1 MKILIVR
8 LFPDELNINNYNVQE
23 VGLAKALV
31 KKGHV
36 CDIVLYTNK
45 QENYIQEIEVEANKK
60 IKIYWL
66 KGKKFLGNAFFDK
79 ELKNI
84 INNYDIIQSGGY
96 DQIYNAILNKKLN
109 KPLLIYHGNYNS
121 KYSKG
126 YKKKCL
132 VSDIFY
138 LFFRDYKKVHFIT
151 KSKISTDFLNKK
163 GYKNVETLGVGLD
176 IDRFSKNVAINK
188 KIEELKNNKQENNYL
203 LYIGKIEERRN
214 ILFLLELLKSIL
226 KEETNYKLILVGK
239 GNKEYVDKCNNY
251 INENKLKNNIIWIDS
266 LKQEEIPQL
275 YSISD
280 MFLLPTQH
288 EIFGMVLLEA
298 MYFGLPVLTTY
309 NGGSSV
315 LIDNGKNGFIEYVDI
330 NKWKNIILENINNK
344 EISITAKT
352 TIENKYTW
360 DQLSEKFVEAYEKV
374 IKDYNSKL

>member
-23 VGLAKALV
+23 IGLAKALV
-31 KKGHV
+31 RKGHV

-45 QENYIQEIEVEANKK
+45 KENYVQEVEVENDKK
-60 IKIYWL
+60 VKIYWL
-66 KGKKFLGNAFFDK
+66 RGKKFLGNAFFDK
-79 ELKNI
+79 ELNNI

-96 DQIYNAILNKKLN
+96 DQIYNAVFNRKLN
-109 KPLLIYHGNYNS
+109 KPLVIYHGNYYS

-126 YKKKCL
+126 YKKKCF

-138 LFFRDYKKVHFIT
+138 IFYRDYKKAHFIT

-163 GYKNVETLGVGLD
+163 GYKNIETLGVGLD
-176 IDRFSKNVAINK
+176 IDRFSENVVINK
-188 KIEELKNNKQENNYL
+188 EIEELKNNKGENNYL

-214 ILFLLELLKSIL
+214 SLFLLELLKLIL
-226 KEETNYKLILVGK
+226 KDETNYKLILVGK

-251 INENKLKNNIIWIDS
+251 INENKLQNNIIWIES
-266 LKQEEIPQL
+266 LKQDEIPEL
-275 YSISD
+275 YKISD
-280 MFLLPTQH
+280 MFLLPTLH

-315 LIDNGKNGFIEYVDI
+315 LIDNGKNGFIEDVNI
-330 NKWKNIILENINNK
+330 NNWKNIIVANVKNK
-344 EISITAKT
+344 EVATNAKT
-352 TIENKYTW
+352 TIENEYTW
-360 DQLSEKFVEAYEKV
+360 DQLSEKFIESYKKV
-374 IKDYNSKL
+374 IEDYNSKL

>member
-23 VGLAKALV
+23 IGLAKALV
-31 KKGHV
+31 KKGHI

-45 QENYIQEIEVEANKK
+45 KENYIQEVEIDKKNK

-96 DQIYNAILNKKLN
+96 DQIYNVVFNRKLN
-109 KPLLIYHGNYNS
+109 KQLVIYHGNYYS

-132 VSDIFY
+132 ISDIFY
-138 LFFRDYKKVHFIT
+138 TFCRNYKKAHFIT

-176 IDRFSKNVAINK
+176 VDRFSKTVAINK
-188 KIEELKNNKQENNYL
+188 EIEKLKNNKGENNYL

-214 ILFLLELLKSIL
+214 ILFLLELLNSIL

-239 GNKEYVDKCNNY
+239 GNKEYVNKCNNY
-251 INENKLKNNIIWIDS
+251 INENKLQNNIIWIDS
-266 LKQEEIPQL
+266 LKQDEIPQL

-288 EIFGMVLLEA
+288 EIFGMVLLES

-315 LIDNGKNGFIEYVDI
+315 LIDNGKNGFIEDVDI

>member
-23 VGLAKALV
+23 IGLAKALV
-31 KKGHV
+31 KKGHT

-45 QENYIQEIEVEANKK
+45 KDNYIQEIEVEKNRK

-79 ELKNI
+79 GLKNI
-84 INNYDIIQSGGY
+84 LQNYDIIQSGGY
-96 DQIYNAILNKKLN
+96 DQIYNAVFNRKL
-109 KPLLIYHGNYNS
+109 KQPLVIYHGNYYS

-132 VSDIFY
+132 ISDIFY
-138 LFFRDYKKVHFIT
+138 MFYRDYKKACFIT
-151 KSKISTDFLNKK
+151 KSKISTDFLKEK

-176 IDRFSKNVAINK
+176 VDRFNK
-188 KIEELKNNKQENNYL
+188 IVTTNKEIEELKNNRAENHYL

-214 ILFLLELLKSIL
+214 TLFLLELLKSIL
-226 KEETNYKLILVGK
+226 KEKANYKLILVGK
-239 GNKEYVDKCNNY
+239 GNKEYVDKCKK
-251 INENKLKNNIIWIDS
+251 IISENKLQNNVVWIDS
-266 LKQEEIPQL
+266 LKQDEIPQL
-275 YSISD
+275 YNISD

-315 LIDNGKNGFIEYVDI
+315 LIDNGKNGFIEDVNID
-330 NKWKNIILENINNK
+330 KWKDIILNNIENK
-344 EISITAKT
+344 EIGQKAKM
-352 TIENKYTW
+352 TIKNKFTW
-360 DQLSEKFVEAYEKV
+360 DKLSDKFIDIYEKI
-374 IKDYNSKL
+374 IKNYK

>member
-214 ILFLLELLKSIL
+214 
-226 KEETNYKLILVGK
+226 KL
-239 GNKEYVDKCNNY
+239 
-251 INENKLKNNIIWIDS
+251 
-266 LKQEEIPQL
+266 
-275 YSISD
+275 
-280 MFLLPTQH
+280 
-288 EIFGMVLLEA
+288 
-298 MYFGLPVLTTY
+298 
-309 NGGSSV
+309 
-315 LIDNGKNGFIEYVDI
+315 
-330 NKWKNIILENINNK
+330 
-344 EISITAKT
+344 
-352 TIENKYTW
+352 
-360 DQLSEKFVEAYEKV
+360 
-374 IKDYNSKL
+374 

>member
-31 KKGHV
+31 KKGHI
-36 CDIVLYTNK
+36 CDIVLYTNNK
-45 QENYIQEIEVEANKK
+45 ENYIQEIEAEKNKK
-60 IKIYWL
+60 ITIYWI

-96 DQIYNAILNKKLN
+96 DQIYNAVFNRKLK
-109 KPLLIYHGNYNS
+109 KPLVIYHGNYYS
-121 KYSKG
+121 PYSKG

-132 VSDIFY
+132 ISDIFY
-138 LFFRDYKKVHFIT
+138 IFCRNYKKAHFIT
-151 KSKISTDFLNKK
+151 KSKISTDFLKKK
-163 GYKNVETLGVGLD
+163 GYQNVETLGVGLD
-176 IDRFSKNVAINK
+176 VDRFNKNVMINK
-188 KIEELKNNKQENNYL
+188 KVEKLKNNKAENCYL

-214 ILFLLELLKSIL
+214 TLFLLELLKSIL
-226 KEETNYKLILVGK
+226 KEKANYKLILVGK
-239 GNKEYVDKCNNY
+239 GNKEYVEKCKKFISENDLQNNVV
-251 INENKLKNNIIWIDS
+251 WIES
-266 LKQEEIPQL
+266 LKQDEIPQL
-275 YSISD
+275 YNTSD

-315 LIDNGKNGFIEYVDI
+315 LIDNGKNGFIENVNID
-330 NKWKNIILENINNK
+330 KWKKIILNNIENK
-344 EISITAKT
+344 EIGKKAKM
-352 TIENKYTW
+352 TIENQFTW
-360 DQLSEKFVEAYEKV
+360 DKLSDKFVKAYEIE
-374 IKDYNSKL
+374 IKNYNNKN

>member
-239 GNKEYVDKCNNY
+239 GNKEYVNKCNNY
-251 INENKLKNNIIWIDS
+251 INENKLQNNIIWIDS
-266 LKQEEIPQL
+266 LKQDEIPQL

-288 EIFGMVLLEA
+288 EIFGMVLLES

-315 LIDNGKNGFIEYVDI
+315 LIDNGKNGFIEDVDI